1 MGRDGA
7 RPAALAFLAVAGLCA
22 PAASA
27 AAPALARSPA
37 RGATAAEAFV
47 RVDEVGYASAAP
59 KRAYLMSSIAAA
71 GAPFSVRRA
80 SDGATVLS
88 ASVGASLGSWSTSFR
103 HVYALD
109 LSSLTTPGSYMV
121 SVGGPAPASSPPF
134 AVGPA
139 ATLYAGPLRNAL
151 SFYENERDGPEY
163 IPSALRA
170 APAHLNDSDATTYL
184 TPAAGPGGGF
194 AGELTRLGTSIDAS
208 GGWWDAGDYLKFV
221 QTTSYTVDLLLAGV
235 RDFPAQMGAS
245 SPQPDFTAEAR
256 FGVEW
261 LLRMWDERTRTLY
274 YQVGI
279 GEGNRDTVGDHDIW
293 RLAQQDDT
301 YGGEDPRF
309 RYIRHRPVFR
319 AGPPAAPV
327 SPNLAGRDAAAFAL
341 CFQVFRSTRPE
352 LAARCLRAGED
363 IYALA
368 DPHPHARLLTAIPFG
383 FYPEHEWRDDLE
395 LGATEL
401 ALALSSP
408 GALPAGLPQ
417 RQPSFYLAQAA
428 AWAKAF
434 IAHAH
439 GSSDPLNLY
448 DVSGLAEFELVR
460 ALRLTGGAGG
470 LEVSEDELVA
480 DLRRQLTAAV
490 RQARRDPFGF
500 GFPWNAA
507 DTTSHGDGLVVMAGE
522 YRQLT
527 GDASFS
533 EAADGWMAN
542 VLGANAWG
550 SSLIIGDGSTFPHC
564 PQHQVANLLGS
575 LDGSPPVLAGA
586 AVEGPSDE
594 RSSGEVEHMR
604 ACPPA
609 GGEQFARFDGH
620 GSAFADEVQSFTTV
634 EPAIDLTASSPLAF
648 AWQITAPAALP

>member
-7 RPAALAFLAVAGLCA
+7 RPLAVAFLAAAIACA
-22 PAASA
+22 PAAP
-27 AAPALARSPA
+27 APAARPA
-37 RGATAAEAFV
+37 QHTASGATAEAFV
-47 RVDEVGYASAAP
+47 RVNQVGYAGAAS
-59 KRAYLMSSIAAA
+59 KRVYLMSSVAAD

-80 SDGATVLS
+80 SDGTTVLGG
-88 ASVGASLGSWSTSFR
+88 SVAASLGSWSASFR

-109 LSSLTTPGSYMV
+109 ISSVTAPGTYTV
-121 SVGGPAPASSPPF
+121 SVGGPAPTSSPPF
-134 AVGPA
+134 AIGTA
-139 ATLYAGPLRNAL
+139 AALYAVPLANAL

-163 IPSALRA
+163 IPSALRT
-170 APAHLNDSDATTYL
+170 APAHLNDGDAMTYA

-194 AGELTRLGTSIDAS
+194 AGELTSLGTSIDAS

-245 SPQPDFTAEAR
+245 SSRSDFTNEAR

-261 LLRMWDERTRTLY
+261 LLRMWNERTRTLY

-279 GEGNRDTVGDHDIW
+279 GEGNRNTVGDHDIW
-293 RLAQQDDT
+293 RLPQQDDS
-301 YGGEDPRF
+301 YGGEDPRL
-309 RYIRHRPVFR
+309 RYIRRRPVFR
-319 AGPPAAPV
+319 AGPPGAPV

-341 CFQVFRSTRPE
+341 CFQVFRTAQPE
-352 LAARCLRAGED
+352 LAGRCLRAGED
-363 IYALA
+363 IYGLA
-368 DPHPHARLLTAIPFG
+368 DTHPHGRLLTVIPFG
-383 FYPEHEWRDDLE
+383 FYPEREWRDDLE

-408 GALPAGLPQ
+408 GALPAGLSQ
-417 RQPSFYLAQAA
+417 RRPSFYLDQAA
-428 AWAKAF
+428 AWAKAS

-460 ALRLTGGAGG
+460 ALRAAGG
-470 LEVSEDELVA
+470 TSGAEVSEEVLIG

-500 GFPWNAA
+500 GFTWNAA

-533 EAADGWMAN
+533 EAASGWMSN

-586 AVEGPSDE
+586 AVEGPSNE
-594 RSSGEVEHMR
+594 PSAGEVEHMR
-604 ACPPA
+604 PCPPA
-609 GGEQFARFDGH
+609 AGEPFARFDGH
-620 GSAFADEVQSFTTV
+620 GSVFADEVQSYTTV

-648 AWQITAPAALP
+648 AWQIAAPAPLP